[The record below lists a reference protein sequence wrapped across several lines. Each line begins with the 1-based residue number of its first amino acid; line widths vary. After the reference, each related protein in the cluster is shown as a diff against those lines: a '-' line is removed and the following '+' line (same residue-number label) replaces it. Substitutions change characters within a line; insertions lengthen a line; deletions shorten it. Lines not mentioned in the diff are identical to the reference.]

1 MSGIV
6 DHSADARSKTI
17 GQNFRCRAWV
27 NFNGSGTVA
36 IRASGN
42 VTDITDNGTGD
53 YTINFETD
61 MSDANYC
68 VVGISTGPR
77 TLGNTGHIGGQ
88 EPATGSVR
96 VTTRNESGTH
106 EDSTHTMIVVFR

>member
-1 MSGIV
+1 
-6 DHSADARSKTI
+6 
-17 GQNFRCRAWV
+17 
-27 NFNGSGTVA
+27 
-36 IRASGN
+36 
-42 VTDITDNGTGD
+42 
-53 YTINFETD
+53 
-61 MSDANYC
+61 
-68 VVGISTGPR
+68 STGPR